1 MVPALATK
9 SNSTL
14 SGAVLAVT
22 PALACW
28 AVIFWTI
35 PAARQNFPLN
45 DDAAYSAGL
54 FALIRGEGIHY
65 YRWAVMP
72 QLGQWMWAAPSPSHL
87 GPRSSSPER
96 PPSRCRW
103 FEPSQAHLFLGFAIS
118 FCDRPNFHMLG
129 KLTLLTEV
137 NHVIS
142 CGHSKGNGVSYG
154 SDNDHLGS

>member
-35 PAARQNFPLN
+35 PVARQNFPLN
-45 DDAAYSAGL
+45 DDATYSAGL

-65 YRWAVMP
+65 YGWAATP
-72 QLGQWMWAAPSPSHL
+72 QLGQWMWATPFVFAFGPSFVVTRAANIALSL
-87 GPRSSSPER
+87 FGTLALYDLLAREANMSP
-96 PPSRCRW
+96 
-103 FEPSQAHLFLGFAIS
+103 
-118 FCDRPNFHMLG
+118 
-129 KLTLLTEV
+129 
-137 NHVIS
+137 
-142 CGHSKGNGVSYG
+142 
-154 SDNDHLGS
+154 